1 MGLLTG
7 AASLTRFAVT
17 GELPASPWDFI
28 AQQIETHSF
37 RDIDDTL
44 DELSVGW
51 VSVANMFDAGF
62 AFSSYAAGDFVA
74 LTMRVDERRISSA
87 VLKKFCMKEEARL
100 MAERQ
105 VPRLAKAAR
114 AEIRERVQAELLR
127 KSPPIPATYDLAWH
141 VGEGLVFFFSTS
153 KKAIALVEDL
163 FRESFGLGLE
173 LQIPWRV
180 AERLTDEPARTSLNE
195 LQPAVFL

>member
-7 AASLTRFAVT
+7 SASLTRFAVT
-17 GELPASPWDFI
+17 GELPDSPWDFI
-28 AQQIETHSF
+28 AQQIEAHSF

-51 VSVANMFDAGF
+51 VSVANMFDATF
-62 AFSSYAAGDFVA
+62 AFSSYAAGDSVA
-74 LTMRVDERRISSA
+74 LTMRVDERRVSSA

-141 VGEGLVFFFSTS
+141 VGEGQVLFFSTG

-180 AERLTDEPARTSLNE
+180 AERLIDEPARTALSE